1 MTSSTSSPTDS
12 PGPELL
18 VDLRDSSWRMSFPA
32 MGTRVDLIVEGGSVR
47 QMTEAVCE
55 LVARHERLWS
65 RFSAHSDV
73 TRLNTACG
81 QWVDVDPA
89 TCALLARV
97 KDLIDVT
104 SGCFNPL
111 IEPVRQLWDPA
122 GALAA
127 LVANAGAAT
136 STESA
141 TTPGSDALAEVL
153 PLCSPGMLDV
163 DPAASWARL
172 KGGARIDL
180 GAIAKGASA
189 DQARDLCARLGAR
202 AALVSIGTSSI
213 AALGRRSDGT
223 PWRVGIRDPRSSESS
238 WLGYVE
244 LPDRMSL
251 STSGDNLGALVD
263 VAPDHAQRFNH
274 VIDPRSG
281 MPARILARSATVICA
296 DGMTAEALST
306 GMLIGGRQAVV
317 LPHTAD
323 GDAAASP
330 SSIIVGGERG
340 VMAGGIRVDARP
352 AQIWHP
358 RQELSESD
366 GGAGVSGQNSSTSP
380 T

>member
-1 MTSSTSSPTDS
+1 M
-12 PGPELL
+12 E
-18 VDLRDSSWRMSFPA
+18 
-32 MGTRVDLIVEGGSVR
+32 
-47 QMTEAVCE
+47 
-55 LVARHERLWS
+55 
-65 RFSAHSDV
+65 
-73 TRLNTACG
+73 
-81 QWVDVDPA
+81 
-89 TCALLARV
+89 
-97 KDLIDVT
+97 
-104 SGCFNPL
+104 
-111 IEPVRQLWDPA
+111 
-122 GALAA
+122 
-127 LVANAGAAT
+127 
-136 STESA
+136 
-141 TTPGSDALAEVL
+141 
-153 PLCSPGMLDV
+153 
-163 DPAASWARL
+163 
-172 KGGARIDL
+172 
-180 GAIAKGASA
+180 
-189 DQARDLCARLGAR
+189 
-202 AALVSIGTSSI
+202 
-213 AALGRRSDGT
+213 
-223 PWRVGIRDPRSSESS
+223 
-238 WLGYVE
+238 
-244 LPDRMSL
+244 
-251 STSGDNLGALVD
+251 